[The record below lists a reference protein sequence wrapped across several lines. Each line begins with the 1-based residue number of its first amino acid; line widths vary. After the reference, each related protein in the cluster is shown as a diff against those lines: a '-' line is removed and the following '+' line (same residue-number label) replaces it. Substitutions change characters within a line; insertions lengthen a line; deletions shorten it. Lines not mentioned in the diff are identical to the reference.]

1 MERYGFW
8 INSENLNEF
17 KFAERYINIIPEY
30 FNMEKQV
37 YNFTVL
43 IEQDEDG
50 WYVATVPDIQG
61 CYTQGKTVAQVLDRI
76 KEAIEVCLE
85 ADKENIEPMRF
96 VGVQQVQVER

>member
-1 MERYGFW
+1 M
-8 INSENLNEF
+8 
-17 KFAERYINIIPEY
+17 K
-30 FNMEKQV
+30 KKV

-50 WYVATVPDIQG
+50 WYVATVPDIRG
-61 CYTQGKTVAQVLDRI
+61 CYTQGKTVAQVLDRV

-85 ADKENIEPMRF
+85 ADKENVEPMRF